1 MSNTIEARLDQLGI
15 ELPEAAIP
23 VANYVSY
30 VRCGNQ
36 LIVSGQLPV
45 ANGKLLYSGQVG
57 TEISVEEGQAA
68 ARQCV
73 LNLVAQVKAAC
84 GGDLQ
89 KVRRVIKLGGFV
101 NSAAGFTDQAP
112 VINGASDLISQLFAD
127 KGQHARA
134 AVGCS
139 SLPLGAAVEVEGLF
153 ELEPETERLD

>member
-1 MSNTIEARLDQLGI
+1 MSETIEARLDRLGI
-15 ELPEAAIP
+15 ELPEAAVP

-30 VRCGNQ
+30 VRSGNQ
-36 LIVSGQLPV
+36 LFVSGQLPA
-45 ANGKLLYSGQVG
+45 ANGKMLYSGPVG
-57 TEISVEEGQAA
+57 TEVSLEDGQAA

-84 GGDLQ
+84 DGDLEQ
-89 KVRRVIKLGGFV
+89 VRRVIKLGGFV
-101 NSAAGFTDQAP
+101 NSAAGFTDHAQ
-112 VINGASDLISQLFAD
+112 VINGASDLISELFAD

-153 ELEPETERLD
+153 ELEAE

>member
-1 MSNTIEARLDQLGI
+1 MSETIEARLDRLGI
-15 ELPEAAIP
+15 ELPEATVP
-23 VANYVSY
+23 VANYLSY

-36 LIVSGQLPV
+36 LFVSGQLPV
-45 ANGKLLYSGQVG
+45 ANGKMLYSGQVG
-57 TEISVEEGQAA
+57 TELSVAEGQAA

-84 GGDLQ
+84 DGDLEQ
-89 KVRRVIKLGGFV
+89 VRRVVKLGGFV
-101 NSAAGFTDQAP
+101 NAAVDFTDHAQ

-153 ELEPETERLD
+153 ELEPESELQG